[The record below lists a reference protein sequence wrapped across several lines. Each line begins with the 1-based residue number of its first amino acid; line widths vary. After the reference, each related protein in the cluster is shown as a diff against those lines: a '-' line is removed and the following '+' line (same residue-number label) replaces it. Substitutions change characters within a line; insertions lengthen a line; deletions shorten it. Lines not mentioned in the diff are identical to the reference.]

1 MDQRELARL
10 RFQHQRLLSS
20 PFSRAADAVQWL
32 GAVQSQDYEGARWAV
47 GLRSAGLDDAAV
59 EAACDAGDILRTHL
73 MRPTWHFV
81 AAEDLRWMLA
91 LTAPRLKH
99 RLETADRKIGLDE
112 EIYARCNAVMERAL
126 RDGAQLTRQELA
138 AALRQGGMEPGGVQ
152 RLAHI
157 VIRAEQ
163 DGILCSGARRGKQMT
178 YALLHE
184 RVKASRQLSG
194 DEALAELARRYFRSH
209 GPATLADFGWWAWLP
224 AAEARRGLDL
234 ARAQFQSA
242 DLDGKT
248 CWYAEEA
255 AEAFA
260 SPAAYLLPNF
270 DEVVGSYKDHRP
282 SVDPRYWAEW
292 ESYYTLFTHHLL
304 IDGLIV
310 GGWKRLPKKDG
321 REVKIR
327 LFGRLTG
334 AEEEA
339 VLAAAG
345 RYERFLD
352 CRVTVTWAK

>member
-1 MDQRELARL
+1 MDQRDLARL
-10 RFQHQRLLSS
+10 RFQYQRLLSS
-20 PFSRAADAVQWL
+20 PFSRAVDAVQWL

-59 EAACDAGDILRTHL
+59 EAAYDTGEILRTHL

-81 AAEDLRWMLA
+81 AAEDMRWMLA
-91 LTAPRLKH
+91 LTAPRLKR

-112 EIYARCNAVMERAL
+112 ETYARCNAVIERAL

-138 AALRQGGMEPGGVQ
+138 AALRQGGIEPGSVQ

-178 YALLHE
+178 YARLDD
-184 RVKASRQLSG
+184 RVKTSRQLSG
-194 DEALAELARRYFRSH
+194 DEALAELAWRYFRSH

-224 AAEARRGLDL
+224 VAEARRGLEL
-234 ARAQFQSA
+234 VQARLKSA

-248 CWYAEEA
+248 CWYVEEA
-255 AEAFA
+255 AEPFA

-292 ESYYTLFTHHLL
+292 ERYYTLFTHHLL

-321 REVKIR
+321 REAQIR

-345 RYERFLD
+345 RYQQFLG
-352 CRVTVTWAK
+352 RPVTVTWAR